1 MPQLPIL
8 PALGLPLLVVLPEVT
23 PAAGLGGSQG
33 PDLTR
38 YLLVCAGLL
47 LLVGGLAWAARRF
60 LTRTLRD
67 RAAKRSLQVVDM
79 LPLGSKQRLA
89 VVRCY
94 DRTFL
99 LGLGEKEV
107 SLVSELD
114 AVIAPARPGATTS
127 LEERSFADLLNRA
140 EPGGQAARVA
150 APAPRSRIEREGIL
164 G

>member
-1 MPQLPIL
+1 MPQLPNRSFLGL
-8 PALGLPLLVVLPEVT
+8 PALAVLPET
-23 PAAGLGGSQG
+23 LSAGDLGGSQG

-114 AVIAPARPGATTS
+114 AVLAPVRPGGDAS
-127 LEERSFADLLNRA
+127 QEERSFADLLRRA
-140 EPGGQAARVA
+140 EPRDLAPRAASPA
-150 APAPRSRIEREGIL
+150 ARSRIEGEGIL